1 MNSIRSNFS
10 AMTAMHSLQMTNR
23 ELLKTQGRISTGFRV
38 ANAEDN
44 AAYWSIATTM
54 RSDQKSLST
63 VKDALGLG
71 LATVDVAYTAVS
83 SSADVVSEIK
93 SKLVAAREPG
103 VDRQLVQKEV
113 TELQN
118 QLVSIASSAT
128 FSNQNWLSADSSAAN
143 YNATRS
149 IVASFSRA
157 GDGSVSI
164 QTITVD
170 TSATKLFDASASAAG
185 ILDGLRDANG
195 DLSATGFSV
204 ASLNISALTD
214 SVADLATIESY
225 IAGASKAVTEMTDA
239 AATLGTTKQRIGLQI
254 NVVSML
260 TAAID
265 RGISTL
271 VDADMNEESALLQ
284 ARQVQQQLGTQSL
297 NAANAA
303 SQSILS
309 LFRN

>member
-128 FSNQNWLSADSSAAN
+128 FSNQNWLSVDSSTAN
-143 YNATRS
+143 YNATR
-149 IVASFSRA
+149 
-157 GDGSVSI
+157 
-164 QTITVD
+164 
-170 TSATKLFDASASAAG
+170 
-185 ILDGLRDANG
+185 
-195 DLSATGFSV
+195 
-204 ASLNISALTD
+204 
-214 SVADLATIESY
+214 
-225 IAGASKAVTEMTDA
+225 
-239 AATLGTTKQRIGLQI
+239 
-254 NVVSML
+254 
-260 TAAID
+260 
-265 RGISTL
+265 
-271 VDADMNEESALLQ
+271 
-284 ARQVQQQLGTQSL
+284 
-297 NAANAA
+297 
-303 SQSILS
+303 
-309 LFRN
+309 